1 MTLLDKIT
9 QLVTALTSI
18 PTAVADATAALT
30 TFSTFLD
37 TV

>member
-9 QLVTALTSI
+9 EIATALAGIPAAVTAAQAALTS
-18 PTAVADATAALT
+18 
-30 TFSTFLD
+30 FSTFLD